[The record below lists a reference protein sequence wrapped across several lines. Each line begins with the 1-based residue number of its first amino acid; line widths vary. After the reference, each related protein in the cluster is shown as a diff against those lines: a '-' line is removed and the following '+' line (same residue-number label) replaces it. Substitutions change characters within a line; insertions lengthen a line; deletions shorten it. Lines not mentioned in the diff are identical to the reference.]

1 MSNVLVLT
9 LPYQEAEGVPLGR
22 DHGLTWRRDVL
33 MTEYRPVTCGQHDVL
48 QDVATRGVR
57 SEIVYREE
65 NGSEH
70 LVNDRVVDVFTR
82 GDAEFTRLESGRE
95 VRLDHLVRVN
105 ETVFDEDARGLGRDP
120 QAE

>member
-1 MSNVLVLT
+1 
-9 LPYQEAEGVPLGR
+9 
-22 DHGLTWRRDVL
+22 
-33 MTEYRPVTCGQHDVL
+33 MTDYRPVTCGQQDVL

-65 NGSEH
+65 NGGEH

-82 GDAEFTRLESGRE
+82 GNGEFTRLQSGRE

-105 ETVFDEDARGLGRDP
+105 DTVFDEDARGVARDP
-120 QAE
+120 QAG

>member
-1 MSNVLVLT
+1 
-9 LPYQEAEGVPLGR
+9 
-22 DHGLTWRRDVL
+22 
-33 MTEYRPVTCGQHDVL
+33 MTDYRPVTCGQHDVL

-65 NGSEH
+65 NGGEH

-82 GDAEFTRLESGRE
+82 GDGEFTRLQSGRE

-105 ETVFDEDARGLGRDP
+105 DTVFDEDARGMARDP

>member
-1 MSNVLVLT
+1 MS
-9 LPYQEAEGVPLGR
+9 Q
-22 DHGLTWRRDVL
+22 
-33 MTEYRPVTCGQHDVL
+33 YRPVTCGQHDVL

-70 LVNDRVVDVFTR
+70 LVDDRVVDVFTR